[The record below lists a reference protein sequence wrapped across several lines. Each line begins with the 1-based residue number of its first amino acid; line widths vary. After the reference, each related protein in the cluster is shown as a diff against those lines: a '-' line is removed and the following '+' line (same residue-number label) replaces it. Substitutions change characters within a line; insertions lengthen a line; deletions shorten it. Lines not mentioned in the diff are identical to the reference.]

1 MVYPTDHSAEP
12 SSQFTFKRIS
22 GVCTFCDRHVTRAQF
37 CRGPDTGHRCQLG
50 DYVLGGLGHC
60 WARRPAWLGDS
71 SIRLV
76 TTRSRE
82 CAVRRHESVI
92 AEKEVK
98 WGASSPISC
107 TQAVIWAQFLRNYR
121 SNAPR
126 SGALPL
132 YGRPTFVPLPRTGEL
147 GWRWK
152 SPVPGDTYCGSTDRS
167 ADPVQD
173 APP

>member
-76 TTRSRE
+76 TTREENRLFADMSTKNKDEHDFSLQAFERR
-82 CAVRRHESVI
+82 AVYM
-92 AEKEVK
+92 
-98 WGASSPISC
+98 
-107 TQAVIWAQFLRNYR
+107 Q
-121 SNAPR
+121 
-126 SGALPL
+126 
-132 YGRPTFVPLPRTGEL
+132 
-147 GWRWK
+147 
-152 SPVPGDTYCGSTDRS
+152 
-167 ADPVQD
+167 
-173 APP
+173 